1 MKKIFIVLLA
11 SLTLLVSA
19 CQKDTDQS
27 GVQPG
32 DKPLKVVVTTTF
44 LEDMVHQLTDENIE
58 LTTIIPAGED
68 PHLYHSKPSDLTS
81 IKDADL
87 VLYHGLH
94 FEGKMDKVLK
104 ETGIAVSKGFDES
117 KIESMEEGEERIQD
131 PHFWFDIGLYKQA
144 VGVVVEE
151 LMSRLPEQKDQ
162 INDKYQAYVEKLTS
176 LKSELQDKIGEIPK
190 AQRILVTPH
199 DAFQYLSKE
208 LDIEVFAPQGVS
220 TETEVSNQDIQETVD
235 KIIEHQIKAIFAE
248 STTDPARMEKIRE
261 NVNAKGFDVQVVSGE
276 GKELFSD
283 SLAAKGQEGDQ
294 YIEMYRHN
302 VDLIVEY
309 LK

>member
-1 MKKIFIVLLA
+1 M
-11 SLTLLVSA
+11 
-19 CQKDTDQS
+19 
-27 GVQPG
+27 
-32 DKPLKVVVTTTF
+32 
-44 LEDMVHQLTDENIE
+44 
-58 LTTIIPAGED
+58 
-68 PHLYHSKPSDLTS
+68 
-81 IKDADL
+81 
-87 VLYHGLH
+87 
-94 FEGKMDKVLK
+94 
-104 ETGIAVSKGFDES
+104 
-117 KIESMEEGEERIQD
+117 
-131 PHFWFDIGLYKQA
+131 
-144 VGVVVEE
+144 
-151 LMSRLPEQKDQ
+151 
-162 INDKYQAYVEKLTS
+162 
-176 LKSELQDKIGEIPK
+176 
-190 AQRILVTPH
+190 TPH

-283 SLAAKGQEGDQ
+283 SLAAKGQVGDQ